1 MIFTMGF
8 CNNVFPVYLPYL
20 EADIL
25 TGAQGSALIS
35 IRCLLGIVGMLMVE
49 RYYHLLTLRGG
60 MAGACL
66 ITALA
71 YGLYSIANT
80 VWMFELAA
88 AISGFGYG
96 FGSMIAVGIL
106 IRNWFT
112 KRRGT
117 AVGISA
123 AGSGISMILFPPLVT
138 RIIERWGTVTAFRAQ
153 ALMALLAG
161 FLLWVIVRDT
171 PAQLGLE
178 PYGGPAEP
186 DAYPKAAPTKMAP
199 PRSGAVPDVTLMLVV
214 CILIGAVA
222 AAAPGHFSTY
232 FTGRGYPMEQVS
244 LGISVFGMA
253 LVLGKISCGA
263 QFDRLGGRNAALLFF
278 AVALIGCVLCCLS
291 SGGNVLPMF
300 GGLILMGIGLAPATV
315 GLPIWAA
322 DFSTPN
328 QYRKSLKWLQISYST
343 GGVLLS
349 LVPGVIY
356 DHTGSYLLAYI
367 LFAALLCMVIAG
379 FWVAYYS
386 KGKKGRNDYESV

>member
-20 EADIL
+20 EAEIL
-25 TGAQGSALIS
+25 TGVQGSALIS
-35 IRCLLGIVGMLMVE
+35 IRCLFGIAGMLLVE
-49 RYYHLLTLRGG
+49 RYYHLMTLRGG

-71 YGLYSIANT
+71 YGLYSTADT
-80 VWMFELAA
+80 VWMFDLAA

-112 KRRGT
+112 KRQGT

-138 RIIERWGTVTAFRAQ
+138 RIIENWGMITAFRAQ

-161 FLLWVIVRDT
+161 FFLWVIVRDT

-186 DAYPKAAPTKMAP
+186 DACQKAAQTTITANSTAP
-199 PRSGAVPDVTLMLVV
+199 GAGLMLAV

-222 AAAPGHFSTY
+222 AAAPGHFSTL
-232 FTGRGYPMEQVS
+232 FTERGYPIEQVS
-244 LGISVFGMA
+244 RGISVFGMA
-253 LVLGKISCGA
+253 LVFGKISCGT

-278 AVALIGCVLCCLS
+278 TIALVGCVLCCLY
-291 SGGNVLPMF
+291 SGESILPMF
-300 GGLILMGIGLAPATV
+300 GGLILMGMGLAPATV

-322 DFSTPN
+322 DFSTPA
-328 QYRKSLKWLQISYST
+328 QYRKKLKWLQISYST

-356 DHTGSYLLAYI
+356 DHTGSYHLAYI
-367 LFAALLCMVIAG
+367 LFAALLCIVMAG
-379 FWVAYYS
+379 FLAAYYS
-386 KGKKGRNDYESV
+386 KSKEGRKKL